1 MSAKVL
7 GSMRTEVKIRV
18 SPLTLAVPL
27 PWSRRVWAL
36 PFLTVEA
43 PSRKVNEK
51 NAKRHKT
58 AIGRTD
64 LSRPFQLALAAGLIK
79 ESESVLDYGCGDGY
93 FLQMCLEVLSAE
105 NLVGYEPDP
114 VMYQEAVRETHGTG
128 IVILRTLDELHNKA
142 FTKITCLETGE
153 HLVGQE
159 LDTLLVNIERLLAQ
173 RGRIVISV
181 PLEIGVPALLKNTF
195 RILKGHIPD
204 NFTFLNF
211 WRMVFGVSIPRSTPE
226 NREHGHYIYSHMGF
240 DHRQF
245 EEMLARAFCI
255 EKKYFFGWFG
265 YF

>member
-1 MSAKVL
+1 ME
-7 GSMRTEVKIRV
+7 RYQDYTY
-18 SPLTLAVPL
+18 
-27 PWSRRVWAL
+27 
-36 PFLTVEA
+36 
-43 PSRKVNEK
+43 K
-51 NAKRHKT
+51 NAFFVKRWLHRRRYRDT
-58 AIGRTD
+58 
-64 LSRPFQLALAAGLIK
+64 LSFLELQTRDT
-79 ESESVLDYGCGDGY
+79 VLDYGCGDGY

-255 EKKYFFGWFG
+255 EKKYFSPADFLGSAFNNTIL
-265 YF
+265 YSCRRK